1 MEQETRWIAQAQ
13 AGDKNAFKKLVELY
27 QRRIFAFC
35 YDLTG
40 SAQDAEDL
48 SQDVFVK
55 MWKNLDSFRSEAKLG
70 SWLYRIAMNT
80 WIDTGRKK
88 NAKVHRA
95 TQELEDETMQLAT
108 AYQDAG
114 ENPAQAAESNL
125 LQRQI
130 LRALDALTA
139 KERAVFTLRHYDD
152 LKLDV
157 IGDRLGVTTGTVKSL
172 LFRAL
177 QKLQKELT
185 PLVREMS

>member
-1 MEQETRWIAQAQ
+1 MEQETRWIEQAQ
-13 AGDKNAFKKLVELY
+13 AGDKNAFRKLVELY

-48 SQDVFVK
+48 SQEVFVK

-70 SWLYRIAMNT
+70 SWLYRIAVNA

-88 NAKVHRA
+88 NVKVHRA
-95 TQELEDETMQLAT
+95 MQELEDETMPFAT
-108 AYQDAG
+108 AHPNAG
-114 ENPAQAAESNL
+114 ENPLQAVESNL
-125 LQRQI
+125 VQQEI
-130 LRALDALTA
+130 LHALDALTA

-172 LFRAL
+172 LFRAV

-185 PLVREMS
+185 PLAKEMS